1 MKWTYT
7 LLFLLLQL
15 SAFSQTLVPSRSV
28 DWTLAGLRDSTTIDF
43 IEIDMLAQ
51 GAIGDG
57 VAPNDSILANVLLS
71 ISGPGAILNYQTGN
85 YLFNNTINIPSN
97 VIIKGQGAD
106 NTVFTMNLGGTS
118 HSFRIQGSSISSDTS
133 SLIEFA
139 AKDSSSIIV
148 SDPGS
153 FSTGNWVQIVQQD
166 SDLVTSSWAK
176 NTVGQIIKI
185 KNEVIKLIWFL
196 KYPK

>member
-15 SAFSQTLVPSRSV
+15 SAFSQTLVPSRIA

-97 VIIKGQGAD
+97 VIIKGQGAH

-166 SDLVTSSWAK
+166 SDLVTSS
-176 NTVGQIIKI
+176 
-185 KNEVIKLIWFL
+185 
-196 KYPK
+196 